1 MLQFRH
7 IKPIASG
14 RHRLVFQHPDAPDS
28 LVKVMRPE
36 LVERNSRD
44 EPWYRRLARTGPYLG
59 YVREFNEYLA
69 SRHAAGGLSPLARI
83 LGLAETDLGPGLVV
97 EKICGADGGM
107 ALHLDAWVRHHG
119 LTDNMQAALDR
130 LLAQLLEHNV
140 IAADLH
146 ARNLACEEKP
156 DGQLRLVMI
165 DGFGEK
171 NFIPLRSMS
180 RRNNTA
186 RTRAKFHRMLAGIRA
201 SSGGT

>member
-7 IKPIASG
+7 IEPIASG
-14 RHRLVFQHPDAPDS
+14 QHRLVSQHPDAPDS

-44 EPWYRRLARTGPYLG
+44 EPWYRRLARTGPYRG
-59 YVREFNEYLA
+59 FVREFNEYLA
-69 SRHAAGGLSPLARI
+69 SRHASPGLSPLARV
-83 LGLAETDLGPGLVV
+83 LGLVETDLGPGLVV
-97 EKICGADGGM
+97 EKIIGADGGL
-107 ALHLDAWVRHHG
+107 APNLDAWVRRHG
-119 LTDNMQAALDR
+119 LTDGVQIALDR

-146 ARNLACEEKP
+146 AWNLVCEERP
-156 DGQLRLVMI
+156 DRQLRLVMI

-180 RRNNTA
+180 RRNNAA
-186 RTRAKFHRMLAGIRA
+186 RTRSKFRRMLARIRA
-201 SSGGT
+201 TSTGT

>member
-14 RHRLVFQHPDAPDS
+14 QHRLVFQHPDVPGS

-44 EPWYRRLARTGPYLG
+44 EPWYRRLARTGPYRG
-59 YVREFNEYLA
+59 FVREFNEYLA
-69 SRHAAGGLSPLARI
+69 SRHASTGLSPLARV
-83 LGLAETDLGPGLVV
+83 LGLVETDLGPGLVV
-97 EKICGADGGM
+97 EKIASDDGAL
-107 ALHLDAWVRHHG
+107 APNLDAWIRHHG
-119 LTDNMQAALDR
+119 LTDDMRAALDR

-146 ARNLACEEKP
+146 AWNLVCEEKP
-156 DGQLRLVMI
+156 GEPLRLVMI

-186 RTRAKFHRMLAGIRA
+186 RTRSKFRRMLARIATSPTGA
-201 SSGGT
+201 